1 MQANFLADV
10 AIYSNSQ
17 ICLRA
22 FICSVYINRIHLFEH
37 FFSFGK
43 KREKKMKKAR
53 KSEKKC
59 R

>member
-43 KREKKMKKAR
+43 KREKK
-53 KSEKKC
+53 
-59 R
+59 